1 MRNNILCVINSFY
14 NYEHIAVFFD
24 SIYVDY
30 IDYVVLENYSKNS
43 DQIKDYFKGKRIIT
57 HLRSEENVTHGTM
70 DYFLE
75 NYKELIKEYE
85 YLILTDADL
94 LVEDIDSYIDEAKSV
109 LDMEKV
115 MVCGISLCL
124 NNLPLDHHPESINWV
139 PKGVVYN
146 KYIISVTGTHM
157 LLIKNK
163 DLNVLFELK
172 NIIDSSLWEKVCEK
186 DGLWV
191 RTLKNKAKHLTWD
204 YYYPGNEYY
213 EYKRNNEWVQK
224 LHNKKPEIIKLR

>member
-1 MRNNILCVINSFY
+1 M
-14 NYEHIAVFFD
+14 
-24 SIYVDY
+24 
-30 IDYVVLENYSKNS
+30 K
-43 DQIKDYFKGKRIIT
+43 
-57 HLRSEENVTHGTM
+57 
-70 DYFLE
+70 
-75 NYKELIKEYE
+75 NYKELINEYE

-94 LVEDIDSYIDEAKSV
+94 LVEDIDSYINEAKSI

-124 NNLPLDHHPESINWV
+124 NNLPLEHHPESINWV
-139 PKGVVYN
+139 PEGVVYN
-146 KYIISVTGTHM
+146 KYIIAPTGTHM

-163 DLNVLFELK
+163 NLNVLFELK
-172 NIIDSSLWEKVCEK
+172 NIIDSFLWVKVYEK

-191 RTLKNKAKHLTWD
+191 KTLKNKAKHLTWD

-213 EYKRNNEWVQK
+213 EYKKNNEWVQK